1 MLALIFIAGFAGL
14 LLWAA
19 ASDLATM
26 EIPNRISVI
35 AVALYPLAA
44 LACGLPWQAIALHIG
59 VGFGAFV
66 ICWALFCIGV
76 FGGGDAKL
84 IAAATVWTG
93 LSEALPAFLVWTC
106 LAGGLLAVTALVAR
120 KHFKPSD
127 ARPAFV
133 NRFLGETGVPYA
145 VAIAVGG
152 IAAAQHLPIWRV
164 AGV

>member
-1 MLALIFIAGFAGL
+1 MLALIFIAAFAGL

-44 LACGLPWQAIALHIG
+44 LACGIDLKDIGIHLG
-59 VGFGAFV
+59 VGFAAFIV
-66 ICWALFCIGV
+66 CWALFCIGV

-93 LSEALPAFLVWTC
+93 ISQALPTFLVWTC
-106 LAGGLLAVTALVAR
+106 LAGGLLAVTALISR
-120 KHFKPSD
+120 KHFKPSQT
-127 ARPAFV
+127 RPAFV

-145 VAIAVGG
+145 VAIAAGG